1 MCPLLI
7 SRTLLLV
14 ACLSAIAA
22 RNEPTA
28 ELLKQ
33 ARAAWTAGDTKG
45 ALETAGRAID
55 ADPKNARALFLRGQM
70 LDALNRS
77 ADAIVDF
84 DRCLSIDAKFAE
96 AYDGRGSSK
105 FKQGKFA
112 EAVADFDRFLELR
125 PAQAAGH
132 WRRGIALYYVGRYAD
147 GRDQFKGYEM
157 VDTNDV
163 ENAVWHFLCAA
174 KVDGVD
180 KARAAMLKIGK
191 DSRVPMMQ
199 VYDMY
204 RGKLQPADVLAAA
217 EAGTATPEQRRDR
230 LFYAHLYLG
239 LFFDAAGDP
248 AKALEHMELA
258 AGKYRTAH
266 YMGEVARVHA
276 DVLRAAAGKKK

>member
-1 MCPLLI
+1 MCPLLA
-7 SRTLLLV
+7 SRTLV
-14 ACLSAIAA
+14 VAACLSAIAA
-22 RNEPTA
+22 RDEPA
-28 ELLKQ
+28 DELLKQ
-33 ARAAWTAGDTKG
+33 ARAAWTSGNTKG
-45 ALETAGRAID
+45 ALETVGRAIN
-55 ADPKNARALFLRGQM
+55 ADPKNTRALLLRGQM

-77 ADAIVDF
+77 AEAIGDF
-84 DRCLSIDAKFAE
+84 DRCLSIDPKIAE
-96 AYDGRGSSK
+96 AYDIRGSSK
-105 FKQGKFA
+105 FKQAKFA
-112 EAVADFDRFLELR
+112 DAVADFDHFLELR
-125 PAQAAGH
+125 PAQAQGH

-147 GRDQFKGYEM
+147 GRDQFKGYES

-204 RGKLQPADVLAAA
+204 RGKLQPADVLSAA
-217 EAGTATPEQRRDR
+217 EGDKVTPEQRRDR

-239 LFFDAAGDP
+239 LYFDATGDA

-258 AGKYRTAH
+258 AGKYRSGH

-276 DVLRAAAGKKK
+276 DVLRAAASKK